1 MTLFQTAQ
9 NNPYKL
15 TIESGANA
23 LLVGEHYHN
32 PSLIDQLHDDPTPFI
47 EDTFESYSA
56 NPEEILLAKEALLHE
71 YTWNDHV
78 SSFFE
83 EEINE
88 EADGFF
94 EAIAPTT
101 TNLKKTH
108 RWVYTYC
115 TRHNTFIR
123 RRA

>member
-9 NNPYKL
+9 NNPYRQ
-15 TIESGANA
+15 TIQSGENA
-23 LLVGEHYHN
+23 PIVGAHYHN

-47 EDTFESYSA
+47 EDTFISSSA

-71 YTWNDHV
+71 YTWNDHI
-78 SSFFE
+78 SE
-83 EEINE
+83 YMAQEINE
-88 EADGFF
+88 EADGIF

-108 RWVYTYC
+108 RWVKHLVQGT
-115 TRHNTFIR
+115 TLIR